1 MKTTILTVATFLLLT
16 PSLATAQ
23 NQTFSGEIMDSACAE
38 LGSHA
43 KMMKSMD
50 IKTRK
55 ECTLD
60 CVKAG
65 SKFVLYNPANKTI
78 YQLDDQTKPASF
90 AGDKVRVTG
99 TYDQATKTI
108 HVVSIEPA
116 A

>member
-1 MKTTILTVATFLLLT
+1 
-16 PSLATAQ
+16 
-23 NQTFSGEIMDSACAE
+23 MDSACAQ

-50 IKTRK
+50 IKTTK

-60 CVKAG
+60 CVKGG
-65 SKFVLYNPANKTI
+65 SKFVLYNAANKTI

-90 AGDKVRVTG
+90 AGEKVRITG

-108 HVVSIEPA
+108 HIVSIKPA
-116 A
+116 